1 MAAPSFNFQL
11 TVNNA
16 LKVYHK
22 RNNNDLILH
31 PLAAQLQ
38 TCNSPTDLLAV
49 LREPGQFSKDTDL
62 ASGPDERAKGLN
74 QSLSGED

>member
-11 TVNNA
+11 IINNTS
-16 LKVYHK
+16 KVYYNRTK
-22 RNNNDLILH
+22 NDLILH

-38 TCNSPTDLLAV
+38 TCDSHTDILAV

-62 ASGPDERAKGLN
+62 APGPAEGAKGLK
-74 QSLSGED
+74 